1 MNCNVLQ
8 PSKEPT
14 DTTSNEKISS
24 DISFF
29 LLLDGIIRSLH
40 SKKSAQEGEEVH
52 TAQLPGGQHLHLR
65 QHAVGHKVVLPGLVS
80 FI

>member
-52 TAQLPGGQHLHLR
+52 TAQLPGAQHLG